1 MECLRVQCEALT
13 QFLPKSH
20 LGGSADHGRLYCDP
34 PDEEFLLGP
43 QDPKV
48 AKSDRSLERRKKAN
62 KTLVRQMFDQN
73 IQYSH
78 ICFGLHIKIN

>member
-48 AKSDRSLERRKKAN
+48 AKSDHSLERRKKAN
-62 KTLVRQMFDQN
+62 KTIVQHKCLIKTSNIHTFVLVY
-73 IQYSH
+73 I
-78 ICFGLHIKIN
+78 LK